1 MNSRYDTV
9 WFWIIAERVFG
20 ETGPRKWPDYNYSE
34 KWTNSFEPENKL
46 HRGLEGTKVICHIK
60 YLDEGNVYK
69 RINQYA
75 CFLEETRDELCA
87 IREKWIASL
96 QSEKSDREI
105 DDLGFVELKKMIL
118 ASVEEDLQQLH
129 HKWNEVHRE
138 LEEKSREGMQ
148 AWDHCYY

>member
-1 MNSRYDTV
+1 MFNV
-9 WFWIIAERVFG
+9 ILILFCAFE
-20 ETGPRKWPDYNYSE
+20 
-34 KWTNSFEPENKL
+34 WTNSFEPENKL

-118 ASVEEDLQQLH
+118 ASVAAEI
-129 HKWNEVHRE
+129 NEAIRSG
-138 LEEKSREGMQ
+138 K
-148 AWDHCYY
+148 